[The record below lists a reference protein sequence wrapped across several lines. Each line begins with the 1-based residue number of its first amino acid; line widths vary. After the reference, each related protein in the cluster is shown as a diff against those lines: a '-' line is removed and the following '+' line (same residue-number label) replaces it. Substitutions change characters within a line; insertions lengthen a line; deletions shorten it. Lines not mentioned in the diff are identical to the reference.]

1 MPDRLHSPAAAQ
13 TAQTATDQ
21 RSFPMSVT
29 SRILLM
35 LVILAVGIA
44 VVFALTLQ
52 GLRRTNQALQQLSS
66 VEMEQ
71 LIASTRVMQQSEMIG
86 SYARLVAITNDIG
99 ERRLNMVELTDR
111 MGWLDKLLGE
121 MTQTRLDGAIDPL
134 MQSKR
139 NALNANVQQLSQA
152 IFQPAQHGLDDR
164 AVFHLVAE
172 NQMLATDMSLLA
184 SRAAADLRRQLNE
197 RSVQLSRDVAAQQSN
212 LNWLVAVLILC
223 VVMAGIYMHASV
235 SRRLVALRREVS
247 NDEFGGIYA
256 VPQQWGDE
264 IDQLGRAIASYK
276 KHLSDHTRSAQ
287 NAVRAKN
294 RFLAGASHDL
304 RQPVQALN
312 LFLETLRGS
321 GLNSQQA
328 VVLEHARAALSA
340 SREMLDTLMDYS
352 RIEAGVLDPK
362 FQPVA
367 IAGFLRRLE
376 KEFGPQADAKN
387 LVFRVRDSEDWIY
400 TDQSLLFMLLRN
412 LVSNALRYTDQGGVL
427 LGVRKRG
434 LQRVIE
440 VWDTGVGIDDEHHD
454 LIFQKFRQVG
464 EDHHMGSKGLGLGLA
479 IVRELADILNVQ
491 VALSSIPGR
500 GSVFRVSL
508 MAEAVPAGG
517 YGLVAGLWEQPD
529 DGDYSSLH
537 GLKVLVVDDEPLVR
551 VGLASMLEQ
560 WHCQVMSAATV
571 DQVRRLIGHMQESN
585 SKPFDVVLTDLRLS
599 PTEDGSMVVRAVR
612 DATAEHAPWQQTLP
626 HYVILTG
633 DTAPKRLQM
642 ASSLGATL
650 MHKPMDPRQ
659 LHKLLAR
666 ELRLRCD
673 IEEFM
678 ETQPPADID
687 EATDKA

>member
-1 MPDRLHSPAAAQ
+1 MADRPLPPTALAAQ
-13 TAQTATDQ
+13 AAPDK

-86 SYARLVAITNDIG
+86 SYARLVAITNDMG

-164 AVFHLVAE
+164 AVFQLVAE

-276 KHLSDHTRSAQ
+276 QHLNDHTRSAQ

-491 VALSSIPGR
+491 VALSSVPGR

-508 MAEAVPAGG
+508 MA
-517 YGLVAGLWEQPD
+517 
-529 DGDYSSLH
+529 
-537 GLKVLVVDDEPLVR
+537 
-551 VGLASMLEQ
+551 
-560 WHCQVMSAATV
+560 
-571 DQVRRLIGHMQESN
+571 
-585 SKPFDVVLTDLRLS
+585 
-599 PTEDGSMVVRAVR
+599 
-612 DATAEHAPWQQTLP
+612 
-626 HYVILTG
+626 
-633 DTAPKRLQM
+633 
-642 ASSLGATL
+642 
-650 MHKPMDPRQ
+650 
-659 LHKLLAR
+659 
-666 ELRLRCD
+666 
-673 IEEFM
+673 
-678 ETQPPADID
+678 
-687 EATDKA
+687 